1 MGIYTHIY
9 RDKNTDISF
18 SSFYLLN
25 GPRNNDSVAVNI
37 CRTKTVKQISQKS
50 IQASWRNASGVRQNY
65 TR

>member
-9 RDKNTDISF
+9 RDTNTDISF

-37 CRTKTVKQISQKS
+37 WRTKTVK
-50 IQASWRNASGVRQNY
+50 
-65 TR
+65 